1 MAFLTVLFVFL
12 LCIPIVIVAV
22 ILINNL
28 YEQVLSG
35 KKKVKNNR
43 K

>member
-1 MAFLTVLFVFL
+1 MTFLTVLFVLL